1 MYDIYIGHA
10 IFWSLMVF
18 TQTTEANLHQ
28 KDVQLDQQMRTIQ
41 NLNTQLG
48 EKDETLRRREE
59 EFRVEVQ
66 RKQSQIHQQE
76 TQLLRKETQ
85 LRQKNEEIHR
95 KDADI
100 SRLQRELQV
109 CM

>member
-1 MYDIYIGHA
+1 MYYYTGHA
-10 IFWSLMVF
+10 ILMVF
-18 TQTTEANLHQ
+18 TQTAETIVCQ
-28 KDVQLDQQMRTIQ
+28 KDTQLDQQMRTIQ

-48 EKDETLRRREE
+48 EKDERLREKDETLRRREE

-66 RKQSQIHQQE
+66 RKETRLHQ
-76 TQLLRKETQ
+76 KE
-85 LRQKNEEIHR
+85 NEIHR

-109 CM
+109 CS